1 MRGGG
6 GFTCSGRLRAHRGVL
21 SGRGGGAGGGAYV
34 VQLLVSLQG
43 VELQVPWLPVQH
55 QGLGAG
61 VHHQRRLHAVTWG
74 EPRRVGEGRG

>member
-1 MRGGG
+1 MCECAAIYGPRWALRS
-6 GFTCSGRLRAHRGVL
+6 SGDSAQE
-21 SGRGGGAGGGAYV
+21 GAYV

-61 VHHQRRLHAVTWG
+61 VHHQRRLHTVTWG
-74 EPRRVGEGRG
+74 EPRWMGGG